1 MRARW
6 GTPPVVVLGLAAVY
20 VLAGKLGLLLAFVH
34 ASATAV
40 WPPTGI
46 ALAAFLLLGYR
57 VWPGIFLGAF
67 LVNLTTAG
75 SVATTL
81 GIATGNTLEGLAGAY
96 LVNRFAHG
104 AHAFDRPQD
113 VFKFAVLAALAC
125 MTVSPFI
132 GVTSLALGGYAD
144 WAEYGRVWLT
154 WWLGDAGGALI
165 VAPVLLLWGQDPR
178 ARWTLAQVKEAGLL
192 LVTLLLV
199 GLAVFGGVLPITIE
213 TYPLGFLCIPV
224 LVWTAFRFG
233 PRETA
238 TAMLLL
244 AGIAIWGT
252 LSGFGPFVR
261 ETQNESLLLLQS
273 FMGVTAIMALAL
285 AAGAVEQRRAE
296 AARTR
301 EAADTRAILDMALD
315 AVIGMDEHGVITNW
329 NPRAEVIFGW
339 TAGEAI
345 GKKLSE
351 VVIPPQYREA
361 HIRGLRHFLATGQGP
376 VLNRRIEIT
385 ALRRDGTEFPVELSI
400 LPLKVGASYRFNA
413 FIADITERK
422 RAEGTKARLA
432 AIVESSDDA
441 IIGKTLDGIVISW
454 NSGAERIFGY
464 TAEEVLG
471 QPVTMLIPPDRLDE
485 EPPIIDRL
493 RRGER
498 IEHFETVRRRKDG
511 EEVDVSLT
519 ISSIKDETGK
529 IIGISKIARD
539 ITERQHAKEERERLI
554 LDLTAALAQVKTM
567 KGLLPI
573 CASCKKIRT
582 DEGYWKNIE
591 AYIEEHSEASF
602 THGICQDCAQKL
614 YGYQPKIEEK
624 REERL

>member
-1 MRARW
+1 MRASW
-6 GTPPVVVLGLAAVY
+6 GTPPVVVLGLAVVY

-75 SVATTL
+75 SIATTI

-104 AHAFDRPQD
+104 AQAFDRPQD

-125 MTVSPFI
+125 TTVSPFL
-132 GVTSLALGGYAD
+132 GVTSLAIGGYAD
-144 WAEYGRVWLT
+144 WAEYGRIWLT

-178 ARWTLAQVKEAGLL
+178 ARWTLAQVKEVSLL

-244 AGIAIWGT
+244 SGMAIWGT

-261 ETQNESLLLLQS
+261 ETQNESLLLLQA

-315 AVIGMDEHGVITNW
+315 AVIGMDEQGVITNW

-422 RAEGTKARLA
+422 QAEGTNARLA
-432 AIVESSDDA
+432 AIVEFSDDA

-454 NSGAERIFGY
+454 NRGAERIFGY

-471 QPVTMLIPPDRLDE
+471 QPVTMLIPPDRSDE

-498 IEHFETVRRRKDG
+498 TENLETVRRRKDG
-511 EEVDVSLT
+511 QEVAVSLT
-519 ISSIKDETGK
+519 ISPIKDETGK
-529 IIGISKIARD
+529 MIGISKIARD
-539 ITERQHAKEERERLI
+539 LSERQRAKEELEHMV
-554 LDLTAALAQVKTM
+554 LDLTDALAQVKTM

-614 YGYQPKIEEK
+614 YGYQPKSEEK

>member
-6 GTPPVVVLGLAAVY
+6 GTIPVVVLGLAAVY

-75 SVATTL
+75 SVATTI

-104 AHAFDRPQD
+104 THAFDRQLD
-113 VFKFAVLAALAC
+113 VFKFAVLAALAST
-125 MTVSPFI
+125 TVSPFI

-144 WAEYGRVWLT
+144 WAEYGRIWLT

-165 VAPVLLLWGQDPR
+165 VTPVVLLWSQDTG
-178 ARWTLAQVKEAGLL
+178 ARWTQAQVKEVGLL

-213 TYPLGFLCIPV
+213 TYPLAFLCIPV
-224 LVWTAFRFG
+224 LVWTAFRFS

-238 TAMLLL
+238 TAVLLL
-244 AGIAIWGT
+244 SGMAIWGT
-252 LSGFGPFVR
+252 LSGFGPFAR
-261 ETQNESLLLLQS
+261 ETQNESLLLLQA
-273 FMGVTAIMALAL
+273 FMGVTAVMTLAL
-285 AAGAVEQRRAE
+285 AAGVSEDRRAE
-296 AARTR
+296 AARRR
-301 EAADTRAILDMALD
+301 EEANTRAILDMALD
-315 AVIGMDEHGVITNW
+315 AVIGMDEQGVITNW

-339 TAGEAI
+339 TAGEAV

-400 LPLKVGASYRFNA
+400 LPFKVGASYRFNA

-454 NSGAERIFGY
+454 NRGAERIFGY

-471 QPVTMLIPPDRLDE
+471 KPITMLFPPDRSDE
-485 EPPIIDRL
+485 EPKIIERL

-498 IEHFETVRRRKDG
+498 MDHFETVRRRKDG
-511 EEVDVSLT
+511 EEIAVSLT
-519 ISSIKDETGK
+519 ISSIKDETGT

-539 ITERQHAKEERERLI
+539 ISERQRAKEELERLVR
-554 LDLTAALAQVKTM
+554 DLMDALAQVKTM

-573 CASCKKIRT
+573 CASCKKIRS
-582 DEGYWKNIE
+582 DEGYWKGIE
-591 AYIEEHSEASF
+591 TYIEEHSEASF
-602 THGICQDCAQKL
+602 THGICPDCAQKL

-624 REERL
+624 G

>member
-1 MRARW
+1 MRVPW
-6 GTPPVVVLGLAAVY
+6 GTTPVVVLGLAAVY
-20 VLAGKLGLLLAFVH
+20 LLAGKLGLLLAFVH

-57 VWPGIFLGAF
+57 VLPGIFLGAF

-113 VFKFAVLAALAC
+113 VFKFAVLAGLAST
-125 MTVSPFI
+125 TVSSFF

-144 WAEYGRVWLT
+144 WAEYGRIWLT

-178 ARWTLAQVKEAGLL
+178 AHWTLTQVKEVGLL

-238 TAMLLL
+238 TATLLL
-244 AGIAIWGT
+244 SGIAIWGT
-252 LSGFGPFVR
+252 LSGFGPFAR
-261 ETQNESLLLLQS
+261 ETQNESLLLLQA

-285 AAGAVEQRRAE
+285 AAGVTEQTRAE
-296 AARTR
+296 
-301 EAADTRAILDMALD
+301 ETRA
-315 AVIGMDEHGVITNW
+315 
-329 NPRAEVIFGW
+329 
-339 TAGEAI
+339 
-345 GKKLSE
+345 
-351 VVIPPQYREA
+351 Y
-361 HIRGLRHFLATGQGP
+361 
-376 VLNRRIEIT
+376 
-385 ALRRDGTEFPVELSI
+385 
-400 LPLKVGASYRFNA
+400 
-413 FIADITERK
+413 
-422 RAEGTKARLA
+422 LA
-432 AIVESSDDA
+432 AIVDSSEDA
-441 IIGKTLDGIVISW
+441 IIGKTLEGIVVSW
-454 NSGAERIFGY
+454 NRGAERIFGY

-471 QPVTMLIPPDRLDE
+471 QPVTMLIPPDRSDE
-485 EPPIIDRL
+485 EPKVIERL
-493 RRGER
+493 RRGEH
-498 IEHFETVRRRKDG
+498 IEHFDTMRRRKDG
-511 EEVDVSLT
+511 EEIAVSLT
-519 ISSIKDETGK
+519 ISPIKDEAGT

-539 ITERQHAKEERERLI
+539 ISERQRAKEELERLVRDL
-554 LDLTAALAQVKTM
+554 LDALAQVKTM

-573 CASCKKIRT
+573 CSSCKKIRS
-582 DEGYWKNIE
+582 DENYWKNIE
-591 AYIEEHSEASF
+591 TYIEEHSEASF
-602 THGICQDCAQKL
+602 THGICPDCVQKL
-614 YGYQPKIEEK
+614 YGYQPKIEGK
-624 REERL
+624 R

>member
-1 MRARW
+1 MRVPW
-6 GTPPVVVLGLAAVY
+6 GTPPIVVLGLAAIY
-20 VLAGKLGLLLAFVH
+20 LLAGKLGLLLAFVH

-67 LVNLTTAG
+67 LVNLTT
-75 SVATTL
+75 L

-113 VFKFAVLAALAC
+113 VFKFAVLAGLAST
-125 MTVSPFI
+125 TVSPFF

-144 WAEYGRVWLT
+144 WAEYGRIWLT

-178 ARWTLAQVKEAGLL
+178 AHWTLAQVKEVGLL

-213 TYPLGFLCIPV
+213 TYPLGFLCIPI
-224 LVWTAFRFG
+224 LLWTAFRFG

-238 TAMLLL
+238 TATLLL
-244 AGIAIWGT
+244 SGIAIWGT
-252 LSGFGPFVR
+252 LSGFGPFAR
-261 ETQNESLLLLQS
+261 ETQNESLLLLQA

-285 AAGAVEQRRAE
+285 AAGVTEQRRAE
-296 AARTR
+296 AALTR
-301 EAADTRAILDMALD
+301 EAANTRAILDMALD

-339 TAGEAI
+339 TAGEAV
-345 GKKLSE
+345 GEKLSE

-413 FIADITERK
+413 FVADI
-422 RAEGTKARLA
+422 
-432 AIVESSDDA
+432 S
-441 IIGKTLDGIVISW
+441 
-454 NSGAERIFGY
+454 
-464 TAEEVLG
+464 
-471 QPVTMLIPPDRLDE
+471 
-485 EPPIIDRL
+485 
-493 RRGER
+493 
-498 IEHFETVRRRKDG
+498 
-511 EEVDVSLT
+511 
-519 ISSIKDETGK
+519 
-529 IIGISKIARD
+529 
-539 ITERQHAKEERERLI
+539 ERQRAKEELERLVR
-554 LDLTAALAQVKTM
+554 DLMDALAQVKTM

-573 CASCKKIRT
+573 CSSCKKIRS
-582 DEGYWKNIE
+582 DENYWKNIE
-591 AYIEEHSEASF
+591 TYIEEHSEASF
-602 THGICQDCAQKL
+602 THGICPDCVQKL
-614 YGYQPKIEEK
+614 YGYQPKIEGK
-624 REERL
+624 R

>member
-20 VLAGKLGLLLAFVH
+20 VLAGKLGLLLAFAH

>member
-1 MRARW
+1 MRAPW
-6 GTPPVVVLGLAAVY
+6 GTTPVVILGLAALY
-20 VLAGKLGLLLAFVH
+20 FLAGKLGLLLAFVH

-75 SVATTL
+75 FVATTI

-104 AHAFDRPQD
+104 SHTFDRPQD
-113 VFKFAVLAALAC
+113 VIKFAALAALAST
-125 MTVSPFI
+125 TVSPFF

-144 WAEYGRVWLT
+144 WAEYGRIWLT

-165 VAPVLLLWGQDPR
+165 VAPVLLLWSLDTR
-178 ARWTLAQVKEAGLL
+178 VRWTLPQVNEVGLL
-192 LVTLLLV
+192 LVTLVLV

-244 AGIAIWGT
+244 SGMAIWGT
-252 LSGFGPFVR
+252 LSGVGPFAR
-261 ETQNESLLLLQS
+261 EAQNESLLLLQA
-273 FMGVTAIMALAL
+273 FMGVIAVMTLAL
-285 AAGAVEQRRAE
+285 AAGVSEVRRAE

-301 EAADTRAILDMALD
+301 EEANTRAILDMALD

-339 TAGEAI
+339 TAGEAV

-400 LPLKVGASYRFNA
+400 LPWKVGASYRFNA

-441 IIGKTLDGIVISW
+441 IIGKTLDGIVVSW
-454 NSGAERIFGY
+454 NRGAERLFGY
-464 TAEEVLG
+464 AAEEVLG
-471 QPVTMLIPPDRLDE
+471 RPITVLIPPDHSDE
-485 EPPIIDRL
+485 EPKNIERL

-511 EEVDVSLT
+511 EEIDVSLT
-519 ISSIKDETGK
+519 ISPIKDETGK

-539 ITERQHAKEERERLI
+539 ITERQRAKAERERL
-554 LDLTAALAQVKTM
+554 LSELVDALTQVKTLH
-567 KGLLPI
+567 GLLPI
-573 CASCKKIRT
+573 CASCKNIRT
-582 DEGYWKNIE
+582 DEGYWQSIE
-591 AYIEEHSEASF
+591 TYILQHTEASF
-602 THGICQDCAQKL
+602 THGICPACMEKL
-614 YGYQPKIEEK
+614 YGRKPKIEEK
-624 REERL
+624 G

>member
-1 MRARW
+1 MRVPW
-6 GTPPVVVLGLAAVY
+6 GTPPIVVLGLAAIY
-20 VLAGKLGLLLAFVH
+20 LLAGKLGLLLAFVH

-113 VFKFAVLAALAC
+113 VFKFAALAALAS
-125 MTVSPFI
+125 TTASPFF

-144 WAEYGRVWLT
+144 WAEYGRIWLT
-154 WWLGDAGGALI
+154 WWMGDAGGALI

-178 ARWTLAQVKEAGLL
+178 VHWSLAQVKEVGLVL
-192 LVTLLLV
+192 ATLVLV
-199 GLAVFGGVLPITIE
+199 GLAVFGGVLPNAIE
-213 TYPLGFLCIPV
+213 TYSSALLCIPV

-252 LSGFGPFVR
+252 LSGFGPFAR
-261 ETQNESLLLLQS
+261 ENQNESLLLLQS
-273 FMGVTAIMALAL
+273 FMGVIPVMTLAV
-285 AAGAVEQRRAE
+285 AAGVVEQRRAE

-301 EAADTRAILDMALD
+301 EEADTRAILDMALD

-339 TAGEAI
+339 TAGEAV
-345 GKKLSE
+345 GEKLSE

-413 FIADITERK
+413 FVADI
-422 RAEGTKARLA
+422 
-432 AIVESSDDA
+432 S
-441 IIGKTLDGIVISW
+441 
-454 NSGAERIFGY
+454 
-464 TAEEVLG
+464 
-471 QPVTMLIPPDRLDE
+471 
-485 EPPIIDRL
+485 
-493 RRGER
+493 
-498 IEHFETVRRRKDG
+498 
-511 EEVDVSLT
+511 
-519 ISSIKDETGK
+519 
-529 IIGISKIARD
+529 
-539 ITERQHAKEERERLI
+539 ERQRAKEELERLVR
-554 LDLTAALAQVKTM
+554 DLMDALAQVKTM

-573 CASCKKIRT
+573 CSSCKKIRS
-582 DEGYWKNIE
+582 DENYWKNIE
-591 AYIEEHSEASF
+591 TYIEEHSEASF
-602 THGICQDCAQKL
+602 THGICPDCVQKL
-614 YGYQPKIEEK
+614 YGYQPKIEGK
-624 REERL
+624 R

>member
-1 MRARW
+1 
-6 GTPPVVVLGLAAVY
+6 
-20 VLAGKLGLLLAFVH
+20 
-34 ASATAV
+34 
-40 WPPTGI
+40 
-46 ALAAFLLLGYR
+46 LGYR

-75 SVATTL
+75 SIATTL

-96 LVNRFAHG
+96 LANRFAHG
-104 AHAFDRPQD
+104 ANAFDRPQD
-113 VFKFAVLAALAC
+113 VFTFAVLAGLAST
-125 MTVSPFI
+125 TVSPFF
-132 GVTSLALGGYAD
+132 GVTSLALGGHAG
-144 WAEYGRVWLT
+144 WAEYGRIWLT

-178 ARWTLAQVKEAGLL
+178 VRWTLAQVNELGLL
-192 LVTLLLV
+192 LVTLVLV
-199 GLAVFGGVLPITIE
+199 GLTVFGGVLPDTIK
-213 TYPLGFLCIPV
+213 TYPHAFLCIPV

-252 LSGFGPFVR
+252 LSGFGPFVK

-285 AAGAVEQRRAE
+285 AAGVVEQRRAE

-315 AVIGMDEHGVITNW
+315 AVVGMDEHGVITNW

-339 TAGEAI
+339 TAGEAV

-361 HIRGLRHFLATGQGP
+361 HIRGLKHFLATGQGP

-422 RAEGTKARLA
+422 RAEERNARLA
-432 AIVESSDDA
+432 AIVESSEDA
-441 IIGKTLDGIVISW
+441 IIGKTPEGIIVTW
-454 NSGAERIFGY
+454 NTGAERIFGY
-464 TAEEVLG
+464 TAEEALG
-471 QPVTMLIPPDRLDE
+471 QPITMLIPPDRSDE
-485 EPPIIDRL
+485 EPTITARL
-493 RRGER
+493 RRGEP
-498 IEHFETVRRRKDG
+498 IEHFDTVRRRKDG
-511 EEVDVSLT
+511 EEIDVSLT
-519 ISSIKDETGK
+519 ISPIKDETGT
-529 IIGISKIARD
+529 IIGFSKIARD
-539 ITERQHAKEERERLI
+539 ITERQRAKEKMERLI
-554 LDLTAALAQVKTM
+554 RDLMDALDKVKTLR
-567 KGLLPI
+567 GLLPI
-573 CASCKKIRT
+573 CSSCKKIRS
-582 DEGYWKNIE
+582 DENYWQNIE
-591 AYIEEHSEASF
+591 TYIEEHSDASF
-602 THGICQDCAQKL
+602 THGVCPACMQKL
-614 YGYQPKIEEK
+614 YGYQPKIEK
-624 REERL
+624 K

>member
-1 MRARW
+1 MRVRW
-6 GTPPVVVLGLAAVY
+6 GTPPVVVLGLAAIY
-20 VLAGKLGLLLAFVH
+20 LLAGKLGLLLAFVH

-96 LVNRFAHG
+96 LLNRFAHG
-104 AHAFDRPQD
+104 VHACDRPQD
-113 VFKFAVLAALAC
+113 VFKFAALAALAST
-125 MTVSPFI
+125 TVSPFF

-144 WAEYGRVWLT
+144 WAEYGRIWLT

-178 ARWTLAQVKEAGLL
+178 AHWTLAQVKEVGLL

-213 TYPLGFLCIPV
+213 TYPLGFLCIPI
-224 LVWTAFRFG
+224 LLWTAFRFG

-238 TAMLLL
+238 TATLLL
-244 AGIAIWGT
+244 SGIAIWGT
-252 LSGFGPFVR
+252 LSGFGPFAR

-273 FMGVTAIMALAL
+273 FMGVAGIMALAL
-285 AAGAVEQRRAE
+285 AAGVVEQRRAE
-296 AARTR
+296 AALAR

-339 TAGEAI
+339 AAGEAV

-361 HIRGLRHFLATGQGP
+361 HIRGLAHFLATGQGP

-385 ALRRDGTEFPVELSI
+385 GLRRDGREIPVELTI
-400 LPLKVGASYRFNA
+400 TPL
-413 FIADITERK
+413 
-422 RAEGTKARLA
+422 RLA
-432 AIVESSDDA
+432 DAWVFSAFVRDISERRQVEQRRA
-441 IIGKTLDGIVISW
+441 GQYAVTRILAEAKTLAEAGAGILRAICESLDW
-454 NSGAERIFGY
+454 QAG
-464 TAEEVLG
+464 VLW
-471 QPVTMLIPPDRLDE
+471 ILD
-485 EPPIIDRL
+485 
-493 RRGER
+493 
-498 IEHFETVRRRKDG
+498 
-511 EEVDVSLT
+511 
-519 ISSIKDETGK
+519 
-529 IIGISKIARD
+529 
-539 ITERQHAKEERERLI
+539 RERDVLRCLEI
-554 LDLTAALAQVKTM
+554 WHPANVDLAEFERVTREMTFVRGVGLPGDVWAGDGPIWHRDVTRLAGPRFPRLAHATAACLRGAFGFPIRSATAVTGVIEFFSREPREPDPDLLEMTAAL
-567 KGLLPI
+567 G
-573 CASCKKIRT
+573 
-582 DEGYWKNIE
+582 
-591 AYIEEHSEASF
+591 
-602 THGICQDCAQKL
+602 
-614 YGYQPKIEEK
+614 
-624 REERL
+624 